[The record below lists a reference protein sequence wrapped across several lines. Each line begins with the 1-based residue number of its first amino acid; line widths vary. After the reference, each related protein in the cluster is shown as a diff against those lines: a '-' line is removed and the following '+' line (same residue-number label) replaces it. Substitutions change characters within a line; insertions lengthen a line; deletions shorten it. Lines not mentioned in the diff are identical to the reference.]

1 MAKAAS
7 EDTRDDRFIGKAPVP
22 RLVPPPKIRRR
33 PVHIIGAIAAVFIGA
48 AIAAWGWTATTTSEA
63 VIAARTTIPRGDVIT
78 ADDLTTTQISGDS
91 TLKVVP
97 DDALDE
103 LVGKRAA
110 LDISAGG
117 LLTPEMTTEDNMPP
131 AGMSIVGISL
141 TPAQVP
147 AIAPRNG
154 DKVRVVA
161 TTGEGGEPGS
171 GTPLATNA
179 EVLGSSTDEVSGSTV
194 FDVLVPYADA
204 AVLADRASTG
214 NVALVMDPLER

>member
-7 EDTRDDRFIGKAPVP
+7 EENRFTAKASVP

-33 PVHIIGAIAAVFIGA
+33 PVHIVATVAAIFAGA

-63 VIAARTTIPRGDVIT
+63 VVAARTTIPRGAVIA
-78 ADDLTTTQISGDS
+78 ADDLTTTQISGDN

-97 DDALDE
+97 GEGLDE

-110 LDISAGG
+110 LDIAAGG
-117 LLTPEMTTEDNMPP
+117 LLTPEMARADNMPP
-131 AGMSIVGISL
+131 AGQSIVGVSL

-147 AIAPRNG
+147 AVTPRSG
-154 DKVRVVA
+154 DKVRLVA
-161 TTGEGGEPGS
+161 TTGEGGEISS
-171 GTPLATNA
+171 GTPLTTSA
-179 EVLGSSTDEVSGSTV
+179 EVIDSSTDEVSGNTV
-194 FDVLVPYADA
+194 VNVLVPYADA

-214 NVALVMDPLER
+214 NIALVVDPLER